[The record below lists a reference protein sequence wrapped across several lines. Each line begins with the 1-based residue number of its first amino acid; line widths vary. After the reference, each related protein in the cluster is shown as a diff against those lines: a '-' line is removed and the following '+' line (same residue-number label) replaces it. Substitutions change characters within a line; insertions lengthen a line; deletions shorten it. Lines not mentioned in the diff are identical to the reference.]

1 VGELVSKRS
10 LVLTCLSILGIFPS
24 PSTAQQPD
32 TTTHTA
38 GVYGTVRDSGGRAL
52 PGTTI
57 DATILVADSTKEG
70 LPLLRTR
77 TTTDDEGRYRLEA
90 LPTGVAILAF
100 RRIGFAARLDTLIL
114 NPDVSWEFDPTLGIS
129 VAQLAPVTV
138 VGQEDKYDRR
148 ISGIVGRFASGAGT
162 FITRAQIDSLNPS
175 TTSDLLRRRKGI
187 IVNTGV
193 AGSGKIDIP
202 QQVPKK
208 FLEPPCPGI
217 RYFVDGVEMPV
228 DSEPRG
234 LDSFSP
240 DEIET
245 IEVYRYDYET
255 PPEFLDPGRNCGA
268 IAIWTR
274 ERGSHKS
281 PKRPAPPPKPKT
293 RHDSTGA
300 IPD

>member
-1 VGELVSKRS
+1 MHHTARGPLVRLALLSM
-10 LVLTCLSILGIFPS
+10 VFLTVS
-24 PSTAQQPD
+24 PSAAQQPD
-32 TTTHTA
+32 SATHTA
-38 GVYGTVRDSGGRAL
+38 GVYGIVRDSGGRAL
-52 PGTTI
+52 HGATV
-57 DATILVADSTKEG
+57 DATILVADSAKEG
-70 LPLLRTR
+70 LSLLRTR
-77 TTTDDEGRYRLEA
+77 TTTDDEGRYRFDA
-90 LPTGVAILAF
+90 LPTGVVILAF

-114 NPDVSWEFDPTLGIS
+114 NPDVIWELDPTLKGP
-129 VAQLAPVTV
+129 VATLAPVTV
-138 VGQEDKYDRR
+138 MGQEDKYHRR
-148 ISGIVGRFASGAGT
+148 ISGIVGRYASGEGT

-187 IVNTGV
+187 VVNPGM

-208 FLEPPCPGI
+208 FIQPPCPGI
-217 RYFVDGVEMPV
+217 RYFVDGVEMAV

-245 IEVYRYDYET
+245 IEIYRYDYET

-281 PKRPAPPPKPKT
+281 PKRTPSPNT
-293 RHDSTGA
+293 GRDSTGA
-300 IPD
+300 THD